1 MEQPP
6 LPIAEFPTGTVTG
19 AVSDAENGLNVRA
32 GAGTDFEVQGKLR
45 NGNMVIILEKLDGW
59 HRILYRS
66 EDGIVVEGYVSAS
79 YVTVDTVAGTVTDA
93 ESGLNVR
100 AGAGTDFEAQFK
112 LKNGSNVVVAE
123 QLDGWHRIWYLND
136 EAQITSG
143 FVSADYIT
151 LTE

>member
-1 MEQPP
+1 MEFIHYSV
-6 LPIAEFPTGTVTG
+6 LLSEATDMLNIK
-19 AVSDAENGLNVRA
+19 ENGIYVDCTFGGGGHTSR
-32 GAGTDFEVQGKLR
+32 
-45 NGNMVIILEKLDGW
+45 ILEKLDGW

-123 QLDGWHRIWYLND
+123 QLDGWYRIWYLND